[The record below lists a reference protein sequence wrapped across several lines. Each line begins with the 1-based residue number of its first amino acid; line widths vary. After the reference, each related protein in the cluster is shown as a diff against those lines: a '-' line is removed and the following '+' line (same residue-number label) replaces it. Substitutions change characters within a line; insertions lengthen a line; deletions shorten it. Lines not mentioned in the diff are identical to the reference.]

1 MEAPGVNAMGFINYK
16 KIIKLSEDSF
26 CNNSKRAG
34 VNTVSGVAKR
44 KFYSGGDARSFRFAF
59 SLSASSMSDIK
70 KQTFKPCDRILS
82 T

>member
-1 MEAPGVNAMGFINYK
+1 MQWSSSITK
-16 KIIKLSEDSF
+16 KLIKLSEDSF

-34 VNTVSGVAKR
+34 VDTVSGVAKR
-44 KFYSGGDARSFRFAF
+44 KLYSGGVARSFRIAF